1 MGNTDSIPVIS
12 QVKSLVQVI
21 SGDEEGAKKTQEN
34 FAKTTPIVSQ
44 TYSAVLAAEVSC
56 HAIIVCILKTN
67 YKFKSG
73 ER

>member
-44 TYSAVLAAEVSC
+44 TYSAVLAAEVRC
-56 HAIIVCILKTN
+56 HTILKTN
-67 YKFKSG
+67 FKFKSG
-73 ER
+73 EK